1 MGLVFLGWG
10 LRAQGPVSGSES
22 RPVLRSES
30 RRVLDLTIDLRQTAQ
45 TIENIG
51 ASGCW
56 YSEPIGR
63 YWPVTKKKQ
72 LARWL
77 FSRGFDSA
85 GDPAGIGL
93 SAWRFNIGGG
103 TAEQGDSSG
112 IDQVWRRAEC
122 FLAQGGANGAATY
135 DWSKQAGYLWFVHQ
149 AYAYGV
155 EKLIAFCNTPPVSM
169 TKNGLGYKTEKDY
182 RSNLRE
188 DSYGAYAGF
197 LATVLDHFDSIGLPF
212 SYISPVNEPQW
223 AWADKPG
230 SAGQEGSPWR
240 NEEIHGVV
248 AAVDSALTARGLPTK
263 ILVTEAGQLNYLY
276 GGSGGASRQV
286 QDFFGGGNLDLR
298 RYRHMG
304 QMIGAHSYF
313 TEAGDSNL
321 VSIRRRVADTTAKYG
336 VNYWETEYS
345 MLADGW
351 REGTKGGRS
360 AMDCA
365 LFLAKVIHYDLT
377 VGNAA
382 AWQFWNAYEP
392 GRADSN
398 TRYYLI
404 ALKPNAGFTDGD
416 YYATKGLWALGNF
429 SRWIRPGMRRVLVGR
444 SDGKDDLAAARDVMI
459 SAYTDASGVPD
470 KYGNMHGGRTVL
482 VAINYTTQERMIRL
496 DRMESRRT
504 RGSVKSY
511 VTSEKA
517 GDNLTY
523 YPVNGPKWRL
533 PPRSVTTYVIDSYR

>member
-1 MGLVFLGWG
+1 MKKCFGIIGLMIWAWG
-10 LRAQGPVSGSES
+10 VRAQ
-22 RPVLRSES
+22 VLTLKIDV
-30 RRVLDLTIDLRQTAQ
+30 RRAAQ

-63 YWPVTKKKQ
+63 YWPATKKKQ
-72 LARWL
+72 MAKWL

-112 IDQVWRRAEC
+112 IDKVWRRAEC
-122 FLAQGGANGAATY
+122 FLSPDGTY

-169 TKNGLGYKTEKDY
+169 TKNGFGYKTEKDY
-182 RSNLRE
+182 RSNLR
-188 DSYGAYAGF
+188 DDRYGAYAGF

-223 AWADKPG
+223 AWSDKPG
-230 SAGQEGSPWR
+230 SADQEGSPWR
-240 NEEIHGVV
+240 NEEIHGIV
-248 AAVDSALTARGLPTK
+248 ATLDSALTAHRLPTK

-276 GGSGGASRQV
+276 GGSGGTSRQV
-286 QDFFGGGNLDLR
+286 QDFFGDGDLSLR
-298 RYRHMG
+298 RYSHMG

-313 TEAGDSNL
+313 SEAGDSNL
-321 VSIRRRVADTTAKYG
+321 INIRRRVADTTTKYG

-365 LFLAKVIHYDLT
+365 LFLAKVIHHDLT
-377 VGNAA
+377 VGHAT
-382 AWQFWNAYEP
+382 AWEFWNAYEP
-392 GRADSN
+392 GRPDSN
-398 TRYYLI
+398 TRYFLI

-429 SRWIRPGMRRVLVGR
+429 SRWIRPGMRRLIVGR
-444 SDGKDDLAAARDVMI
+444 SDGKDDLAAAQDVMV
-459 SAYTDASGVPD
+459 SAYGSVQP
-470 KYGNMHGGRTVL
+470 GRMVI
-482 VAINYTTQERMIRL
+482 VAINYTTQERVIYL
-496 DRMESRRT
+496 DQLNGRRHFT
-504 RGSVKSY
+504 VKSY

-517 GDNLTY
+517 GDNLRF
-523 YPVNGPKWRL
+523 YPVSGRQWRL
-533 PPRSVTTYVIDSYR
+533 PPRSVVTYVVD

>member
-1 MGLVFLGWG
+1 MMRPLWKRWGWIGFLLWAGG
-10 LRAQGPVSGSES
+10 SVRAQA
-22 RPVLRSES
+22 PVLRKGSP
-30 RRVLDLTIDLRQTAQ
+30 RVLDLTIDLRRTAQ

-63 YWPVTKKKQ
+63 YWPAAKKKQ
-72 LARWL
+72 MAKWL
-77 FSRGFDSA
+77 FSRNFDSE
-85 GDPAGIGL
+85 GNPVGIGL

-112 IDQVWRRAEC
+112 IDQLWRRVEC
-122 FLAQGGANGAATY
+122 FLGPDGAY
-135 DWSKQAGYLWFVHQ
+135 DWNKQAGYQWFLHE

-155 EKLIAFCNTPPVSM
+155 ENLIAFSNTPPVSL

-188 DSYGAYAGF
+188 DSYSAYAGF
-197 LATVLDHFDSIGLPF
+197 LATVLDHFDGIGLPF

-248 AAVDSALTARGLPTK
+248 TALDSALTARGLRTK

-298 RYRHMG
+298 RYSHMG
-304 QMIGAHSYF
+304 GMIGAHSYF
-313 TEAGDSNL
+313 TESDDSDL
-321 VSIRRRVADTTAKYG
+321 VNTRRRVADTTAKYG
-336 VNYWETEYS
+336 TKYWETEYS
-345 MLADGW
+345 MLGDGW

-365 LFLAKVIHYDLT
+365 LFLAKVVHYDLT

-392 GRADSN
+392 GPADSN

-404 ALKPNAGFTDGD
+404 ALRPNPAFTDGD
-416 YYATKGLWALGNF
+416 YHATKGLWALGNF

-444 SDGKDDLAAARDVMI
+444 SDGNDDLAAAQDVMV
-459 SAYTDASGVPD
+459 SAYSDRSGIPD
-470 KYGNMHGGRTVL
+470 RNGRIYGGRIVV
-482 VAINYTTQERMIRL
+482 VAINYTTQARVIRL
-496 DRMESRRT
+496 NLRSAGRPA
-504 RGSVKSY
+504 SIKSY
-511 VTSEKA
+511 VTSA
-517 GDNLTY
+517 GDDLRY
-523 YPVNGPKWRL
+523 YPLPLAGVRRL
-533 PPRSVTTYVIDSYR
+533 APRSVTTFVMDTK